1 MWTAISRTIKFI
13 RGKHLES
20 KNNLETDSNF
30 AKKNIP
36 LIEAKNIC
44 KEFSSSRF
52 FFGERKSVRALEN
65 ISLKIFPGTTYA
77 LVGESGS
84 GKSTLANILLD
95 LLPADSGEVFFSE
108 KNVSQ
113 FSRQE
118 KKDFRKSVQII
129 FQNPYESLN
138 PAMRVKDIIEEPL
151 AIHKIG
157 DDKNVRQRIVNE
169 MRTLTG
175 LDSSLMERHSWELSG
190 GQRQRVAI
198 CAAMILRPKFLVCDE
213 CVSALDVLVQA
224 QILNLLKDFQKSL
237 GITYLFISHNIDAVS
252 YMADT
257 IGVMKD
263 GRIVEED
270 HAENILQNPKH
281 EYTKKLLAASGTQ
294 DSNL

>member
-1 MWTAISRTIKFI
+1 M
-13 RGKHLES
+13 ES
-20 KNNLETDSNF
+20 ENNFCENSKY
-30 AKKNIP
+30 AKVTIP
-36 LIEAKNIC
+36 LVEAKNIF
-44 KEFSSSRF
+44 KKFSSSQI
-52 FFGERKSVRALEN
+52 FGGAKKNVRAIEN
-65 ISLKIFPGTTYA
+65 ISLKIFPGKTYA

-84 GKSTLANILLD
+84 GKSTLAHILLD
-95 LLPADSGEVFFSE
+95 LLSADGGEVFFGG
-108 KNVSQ
+108 KNISQ
-113 FSRQE
+113 FSKNE
-118 KKDFRKSVQII
+118 KKEFRKAAQII

-151 AIHKIG
+151 VIHKIG
-157 DDKNVRQRIVNE
+157 EDKNARRRIVNE

-175 LDSSLMERHSWELSG
+175 LDSSLMERRPHELSG

-237 GITYLFISHNIDAVS
+237 GMTYLFISHNLDAVS
-252 YMADT
+252 CMADT

-270 HAENILQNPKH
+270 AAENVLQNPKN
-281 EYTKKLLAASGTQ
+281 EYTKKLLAE
-294 DSNL
+294 D

>member
-1 MWTAISRTIKFI
+1 M
-13 RGKHLES
+13 ES
-20 KNNLETDSNF
+20 ENNFKADSEF
-30 AKKNIP
+30 AEKRFP
-36 LIEAKNIC
+36 LVEAKNIC
-44 KEFSSSRF
+44 KKFSSSQF
-52 FFGERKSVRALEN
+52 LSGTKNCVRALEN
-65 ISLKIFPGTTYA
+65 VSLKIFQGTTYA

-95 LLPADSGEVFFSE
+95 LLPADDGEVFFHG

-118 KKDFRKSVQII
+118 KKEFRKSAQII
-129 FQNPYESLN
+129 FQNPYDSLN

-157 DDKNVRQRIVNE
+157 EDKNARQRIVNE

-175 LDSSLMERHSWELSG
+175 LDSSVMERRSWELSG

-237 GITYLFISHNIDAVS
+237 GITYLFISHNLDAVS

-257 IGVMKD
+257 IGVMKE
-263 GRIVEED
+263 GRIVEEGP
-270 HAENILQNPKH
+270 AENILKNPKH
-281 EYTKKLLAASGTQ
+281 EYTKKLLAASGIEKQ
-294 DSNL
+294 ILS

>member
-1 MWTAISRTIKFI
+1 MIRSCLKFFY
-13 RGKHLES
+13 RRKYLES
-20 KNNLETDSNF
+20 KNNFEKDSGF

-44 KEFSSSRF
+44 KKFFSPRF
-52 FFGERKSVRALEN
+52 SFGEKKSVRALEN
-65 ISLKIFPGTTYA
+65 VSLKIFPGTTYA

-95 LLPADSGEVFFSE
+95 LLPADSGEVFFGG
-108 KNVSQ
+108 KNASQ

-118 KKDFRKSVQII
+118 KNDFRKSAQII
-129 FQNPYESLN
+129 FQNPYESLD

-157 DDKNVRQRIVNE
+157 GDKNARQRIVNE

-237 GITYLFISHNIDAVS
+237 GITYLFISHNLDAVS
-252 YMADT
+252 CMADI

-263 GRIVEED
+263 GRIVEEGR
-270 HAENILQNPKH
+270 AEDILQNPKH
-281 EYTKKLLAASGTQ
+281 KYTKKLLAASGIQ
-294 DSNL
+294 EM